1 MRGSMKDTIKFFAT
15 CAIAAFLAVNVLILL
30 VLYVKWVSK
39 MVGAL

>member
-1 MRGSMKDTIKFFAT
+1 MKDTIKFFAT
-15 CAIAAFLAVNVLILL
+15 CAIAAFLAVNALILL